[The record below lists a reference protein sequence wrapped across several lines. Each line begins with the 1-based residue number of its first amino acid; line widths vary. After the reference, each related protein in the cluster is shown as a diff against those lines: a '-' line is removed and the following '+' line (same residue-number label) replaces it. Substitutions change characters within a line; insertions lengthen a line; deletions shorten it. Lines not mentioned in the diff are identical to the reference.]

1 MNERKKK
8 LQIAFLQGAL
18 LGPIAVFPASLVL
31 FVVVSLPAFSLS
43 AVLDGL
49 LSSVFVGIWGT
60 CVAYV
65 FTFTY
70 GTLLW
75 FILLK
80 IGQLNLIGLLL
91 GSLVPTLFVGFNTQS
106 IGLTLGFA
114 YYSLAVSFFCWFLG
128 LRHVQSQL

>member
-1 MNERKKK
+1 MEERKKK

-18 LGPIAVFPASLVL
+18 LGPISVLPASMVL
-31 FVVVSLPAFSLS
+31 FVVVSLPTLSIS

-49 LSSVFVGIWGT
+49 LSSVFVGVWGA

-70 GTLLW
+70 GTILW

-80 IGQLNLIGLLL
+80 IGQLNLVGLLL
-91 GSLVPTLFVGFNTQS
+91 GSLVPSLFVGFSTQS
-106 IGLTLGFA
+106 IGLTFGFV
-114 YYSLAVSFFCWFLG
+114 YYSLVVSFCCWFLG
-128 LRHVQSQL
+128 LRHIQSQL